1 MIDENVAAHHSVD
14 QELLAKAE
22 RRVVAEHARLLGLL
36 FLGNDAGQLHL
47 GRGAMG
53 HVVGAWGQ
61 ASTRAAAVAPVVSH
75 CRVAWSPVLAGELHF
90 CAGYRRAGEVGSGL
104 CVLEVGEGAARLAK
118 WHGGIAVFRSVEDNV
133 LH

>member
-1 MIDENVAAHHSVD
+1 MVDENIAAHHSVD

-22 RRVVAEHARLLGLL
+22 SRIVAEHARLLWLL
-36 FLGNDAGQLHL
+36 FLGNDAGHLHL
-47 GRGAMG
+47 GGVAVG

-61 ASTRAAAVAPVVSH
+61 ASTRAAAGAPIVSH

-90 CAGYRRAGEVGSGL
+90 CAGCRRAGEVGSGL

-118 WHGGIAVFRSVEDNV
+118 WHGGIAVFRSGEDKV